1 MTRFGFAE
9 LGFLHF
15 MDWLSLGAGHLITR
29 LCARMLQSTKE
40 DNVMSNINQS
50 PDGDIKSKRSTTSKP
65 RVKVKRLT
73 PAEAR
78 AFRKRM
84 GLCDS
89 YLVIGNTIKGGRK

>member
-1 MTRFGFAE
+1 
-9 LGFLHF
+9 
-15 MDWLSLGAGHLITR
+15 
-29 LCARMLQSTKE
+29 
-40 DNVMSNINQS
+40 MSDINQS
-50 PDGDIKSKRSTTSKP
+50 PNGDSKSKSLTTNKP